1 MGGLGLI
8 MAAMVAKWLGS
19 GSDIRTALSLYCLLT
34 VIHLVTNYKALKLI
48 SLNWLNGWRLH
59 LVVDEFLTCVGKINR
74 EMLNEDSVVVSNPI
88 EASIKEPLLFLPEG
102 RSMKT
107 ESSKYPIR
115 MGVSFNEL
123 SHLSHQTASAL
134 QSRLMEKQGQNKDN
148 YILTVGHAE
157 RHNKRCILISYYS
170 NSTNSEKAKA
180 YLHGCL
186 VRRALI
192 SQLNEHHDSDRSEM
206 EKVQQAEENA
216 KRELNELYPIFERCA
231 TNSGWKLDKTE
242 CSTEGYELYLE

>member
-88 EASIKEPLLFLPEG
+88 EASRKEPLLFLPEG

-134 QSRLMEKQGQNKDN
+134 QSRLMEKQGQTGQHHPKKDCCN
-148 YILTVGHAE
+148 FTTAHFVMF
-157 RHNKRCILISYYS
+157 
-170 NSTNSEKAKA
+170 STTFK
-180 YLHGCL
+180 
-186 VRRALI
+186 
-192 SQLNEHHDSDRSEM
+192 
-206 EKVQQAEENA
+206 
-216 KRELNELYPIFERCA
+216 
-231 TNSGWKLDKTE
+231 
-242 CSTEGYELYLE
+242 